1 MGDEV
6 LKPLLKTVIG
16 LCFYLTLI
24 DAKEALSLG
33 SEVKEYDKI
42 FERIAERRVGADV
55 IMLDKLENPFISIT
69 TDQQNHDGNETMQPI
84 VYILEATFDQKAK
97 ISGTWYK
104 RNETIGSYKL
114 TKITHNSVIL
124 QNEIEKKELVIR
136 TKDESNVKIFSK

>member
-1 MGDEV
+1 M
-6 LKPLLKTVIG
+6 KTLLKTVIG
-16 LCFYLTLI
+16 LCFYLTI
-24 DAKEALSLG
+24 INAKESLSLG

-55 IMLDKLENPFISIT
+55 MMIDKLENPFISIT
-69 TDQQNHDGNETMQPI
+69 ADQQNSDGNETAQPI
-84 VYILEATFDQKAK
+84 VYTLEATFDQKAK

-114 TKITHNSVIL
+114 AKITHNSVIL

>member
-6 LKPLLKTVIG
+6 LKTLLKTVIG
-16 LCFYLTLI
+16 LCFYLTI
-24 DAKEALSLG
+24 INAKESLSLG

-55 IMLDKLENPFISIT
+55 MMIDKLENPFISIT
-69 TDQQNHDGNETMQPI
+69 ADQQNSDGNETAQPI
-84 VYILEATFDQKAK
+84 VYTLEATFDQKAK

-114 TKITHNSVIL
+114 AKITHNSVIL

>member
-1 MGDEV
+1 M
-6 LKPLLKTVIG
+6 KTLLKTVIG
-16 LCFYLTLI
+16 LCFYITMI
-24 DAKEALSLG
+24 NAKEALSLG

-69 TDQQNHDGNETMQPI
+69 TDQQKSDGNETAQLM
-84 VYILEATFDQKAK
+84 VYTLEATFDQKAK

-104 RNETIGSYKL
+104 RNETVGAYKL
-114 TKITHNSVIL
+114 AKITHNSVIL

-136 TKDESNVKIFSK
+136 TKDESNVNIFSK

>member
-1 MGDEV
+1 
-6 LKPLLKTVIG
+6 
-16 LCFYLTLI
+16 
-24 DAKEALSLG
+24 
-33 SEVKEYDKI
+33 
-42 FERIAERRVGADV
+42 VGADV